1 MVDQFL
7 IGEVLTLFRILRL
20 LLLLY
25 KRSMLNSSCYRIGQ
39 IIEIDNLRFTLLL
52 LCHLLNNLRLLNI
65 HCLCNGTIKHFTIAY
80 ILDIWHLSDG
90 LQIRN
95 FASLYQSLKVI
106 SQLFR
111 AQFLNNGSNNVLKRT
126 CCPRVHCRTSCLLL
140 LHNLRS

>member
-7 IGEVLTLFRILRL
+7 IGEVLTLFRILKL

-25 KRSMLNSSCYRIGQ
+25 KRSMLNSSCYRISQ
-39 IIEIDNLRFTLLL
+39 VIKIDNLRFTLLL

-90 LQIRN
+90 LQLRN
-95 FASLYQSLKVI
+95 FASSYQSLKVI
-106 SQLFR
+106 CKIFR
-111 AQFLNNGSNNVLKRT
+111 AHFLNNGSNNLLKRI

-140 LHNLRS
+140 LNNLRS

>member
-1 MVDQFL
+1 MLDKFL
-7 IGEVLTLFRILRL
+7 IGEVLTLFRILKL

-80 ILDIWHLSDG
+80 ILDILHLSDG
-90 LQIRN
+90 LQLRN
-95 FASLYQSLKVI
+95 FASFYQSLKVI
-106 SQLFR
+106 SQLFS
-111 AQFLNNGSNNVLKRT
+111 AQFLNNGSNNVLHRT
-126 CCPRVHCRTSCLLL
+126 CCPRVHCRPNCLLL
-140 LHNLRS
+140 LNNLRS

>member
-39 IIEIDNLRFTLLL
+39 VIKIDNLRFTLLL
-52 LCHLLNNLRLLNI
+52 LCHWLNNLRLLNL
-65 HCLCNGTIKHFTIAY
+65 HSLCNSIINHFSIAY
-80 ILDIWHLSDG
+80 ILDVWYLSDG

-140 LHNLRS
+140 LNNLRS